1 MPGSIRSREL
11 GRRLLQAQRAAMFT
25 GSGLAVKMGWTP
37 STLSRTMA
45 GHRPPHETEVA
56 ALSGLC
62 DVPCSERDRLQGLS
76 RPHEDFSLH
85 LPLDEAWSTYVSH
98 ASDAV
103 RLSEFNAMIVPWP
116 VQTAQYTT
124 ALLGVGARREAA
136 ALLRVPGVEL
146 LLHEWALHNP
156 VGDEPT
162 MSEQLHHLLRISVRP
177 DLSLR
182 VVPAGEGPQFARCG
196 AFSLLEYADYPAVLY
211 REDLVEGVLSD
222 DQPIVDPYRSMIRA
236 LTAAALD
243 QQQSRDLI
251 TSIADELYGGHDDE
265 ISPLRLVQA

>member
-11 GRRLLQAQRAAMFT
+11 GRRLLQAQRAAEYT
-25 GSGLAVKMGWTP
+25 GSGLAEKMGWTP

-45 GHRPPHETEVA
+45 GHRPPYEAEVA

-62 DVPCSERDRLQGLS
+62 GVPGPERDRLQWLS
-76 RPHEDFSLH
+76 RPHKDSSLH

-98 ASDAV
+98 AGNAV
-103 RLSEFNAMIVPWP
+103 RLFEFNAMIVPWP
-116 VQTAQYTT
+116 VQTAEYTT
-124 ALLGVGARREAA
+124 ALLGIGTRREAA
-136 ALLRVPGVEL
+136 ALLRVPSVEL

-211 REDLVEGVLSD
+211 REDPVEGVLSD
-222 DQPIVDPYRSMIRA
+222 DQSVVDPYRAMISA
-236 LTAAALD
+236 LSAASLD
-243 QQQSRDLI
+243 RQQSRDLI
-251 TSIADELYGGHDDE
+251 TSVADELYGDHDE
-265 ISPLRLVQA
+265 ISPLRLVRS